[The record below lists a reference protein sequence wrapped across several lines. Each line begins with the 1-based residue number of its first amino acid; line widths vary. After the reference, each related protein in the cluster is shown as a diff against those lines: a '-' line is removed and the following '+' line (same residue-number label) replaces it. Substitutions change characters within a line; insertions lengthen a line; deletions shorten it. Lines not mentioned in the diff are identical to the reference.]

1 MSRQSRSRIVLA
13 TTPDLLRLLAVPV
26 LGWAALQDV
35 QTRRV
40 PNRTWKP
47 LAVLGV
53 ALVLAESAAL
63 LTGTRSLFG
72 FQILQAG
79 TLDFGNL
86 YFLRVAIS
94 LGFIVPLSTA
104 FWYMGSFGGA
114 DAKAFYVV
122 ALLFPA
128 YPVYLLQ
135 WAAIPLE
142 PTPVGVFSL
151 TILSNTVVVGIA
163 YPVAVA
169 LGNLLRGHVAWPML
183 IGKPV
188 AWSGV
193 TDEYG
198 MVLETPDGFT
208 RGGLDLDALRMYLQ
222 WRGASL
228 ADLRADPDVL
238 RNPDTLPTEP
248 NAPDDGGLATDG
260 GMPANGAPADGSS
273 SDPEPTAED
282 PWGAEAF
289 LDDIER
295 SAYGTTPDQ
304 LRDGL
309 EVLTTTDELW
319 ISPGIPFIVPMF
331 FGLLVSLTYGDVLY
345 TLISAL
351 GFA

>member
-1 MSRQSRSRIVLA
+1 MASQSLTRIVLA
-13 TTPDLLRLLAVPV
+13 STPDLLRLIAVPV
-26 LGWAALQDV
+26 LGWAAWRDV
-35 QTRRV
+35 KTRRV

-53 ALVLAESAAL
+53 ALIAVESAAL

-122 ALLFPA
+122 ALLFPI
-128 YPVYLLQ
+128 YPVFLLP
-135 WAAIPLE
+135 WAAIPFE

-151 TILSNTVVVGIA
+151 TILSNTVVVGVA
-163 YPVAVA
+163 YPLAVA

-188 AWSGV
+188 SWDQV
-193 TDEYG
+193 TGEYG
-198 MVLETPDGFT
+198 MLLETPDGFT

-222 WRGASL
+222 WRGESL
-228 ADLRADPDVL
+228 ADLRADPGAL
-238 RNPDTLPTEP
+238 RNPATLPTEP
-248 NAPDDGGLATDG
+248 NSPGDGGLATDG
-260 GMPANGAPADGSS
+260 GVPADGTADDGVPSGTG
-273 SDPEPTAED
+273 PTEDD
-282 PWGAEAF
+282 PWGAAAF
-289 LDDIER
+289 LDDIEG
-295 SAYGTTPDQ
+295 SAYGTSPEQ

-309 EVLTTTDELW
+309 EVLTTADEVW

-331 FGLLVSLTYGDVLY
+331 FGLLVSLTYGDVLF
-345 TLISAL
+345 TVISAL